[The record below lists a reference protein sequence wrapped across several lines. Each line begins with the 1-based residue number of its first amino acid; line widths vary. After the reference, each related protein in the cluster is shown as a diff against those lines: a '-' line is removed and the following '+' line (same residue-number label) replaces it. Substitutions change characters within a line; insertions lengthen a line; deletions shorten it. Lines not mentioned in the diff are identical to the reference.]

1 MKPKI
6 EKKLRIRS
14 KKFFLTY
21 PKVVNLPNV
30 KELFLVSIWKTFGVV
45 YENEVEYIIVR
56 QLHQDG
62 IPDIHI
68 YLEFKEE
75 QAIYSRAKLH
85 VTLTNN
91 DGEEIVQEGQYQ
103 GVRRKE
109 SVIEYILKNV
119 QDDYLTNMF

>member
-6 EKKLRIRS
+6 EKKFRIRS

-91 DGEEIVQEGQYQ
+91 DGEDIVQEGQYQ